1 MTQSQSEK
9 FISILIHM
17 KKHPEMLI
25 DKPCMSYLDAFQLGF
40 VMGCNSS
47 DVVPTNERSEYD
59 FFVKSLCD
67 KYSIN
72 SPWYN
77 SLIEYCNSDE
87 KAYELFMNE
96 FELFLNDKEKY
107 INNSL

>member
-47 DVVPTNERSEYD
+47 DVEPTNERSELQT
-59 FFVKSLCD
+59 V
-67 KYSIN
+67 
-72 SPWYN
+72 
-77 SLIEYCNSDE
+77 
-87 KAYELFMNE
+87 
-96 FELFLNDKEKY
+96 Y
-107 INNSL
+107 ICGTFCRSKW